1 MPARTQRFIPAAAF
15 LVAALGASAIMVSP
29 ITPWPSGVAAC
40 GAVAVVCGAAILV
53 VGLLRR

>member
-29 ITPWPSGVAAC
+29 ITLWPLGVAAS
-40 GAVAVVCGAAILV
+40 GAVAVICGAAILV